1 MSIDDK
7 VMRHYGRDRL
17 EEQIVEA
24 VRAAGKD
31 PDRLIASDLSPVDEF
46 HLGWHEQTLAFAKE
60 LSFGPGMLI
69 LDVGCGIGGPARSFA
84 EFSGCR
90 VAGIDL
96 TPDFITVA
104 DALTRRCR
112 LDDRV
117 SFRQAS
123 ALDLPFDDATFDGA
137 IQFHVGMNISDKAAA
152 FAEVRRVLKPG
163 AAFGLYDIVRTGSG
177 ELPFPL
183 PWAVSGGDELR
194 RAPRHLS
201 APPGGSRLPHR
212 RRAQPSRLLPRP
224 RPRAPRR
231 DRDARP
237 APPRPARDHRPRGTG
252 ADRQRLARPRRG
264 ADRPGRDYRARTGL
278 RRGGAQAGS
287 STAMCISRPST
298 RKAAA
303 IDPNRES

>member
-163 AAFGLYDIVRTGSG
+163 AAFGLYDIVATGSG

-183 PWAVSGGDELR
+183 PWAVSAETSFVEPLDTYRRLLAAAGFRIDAERNRRDFCLALGRER
-194 RAPRHLS
+194 RAEIETH
-201 APPGGSRLPHR
+201 G
-212 RRAQPSRLLPRP
+212 LPRLGLHVIIGP
-224 RPRAPRR
+224 AGPEQIANVSRALAEGLIAPVEII
-231 DRDARP
+231 ARV
-237 APPRPARDHRPRGTG
+237 
-252 ADRQRLARPRRG
+252 
-264 ADRPGRDYRARTGL
+264 PG
-278 RRGGAQAGS
+278 
-287 STAMCISRPST
+287 
-298 RKAAA
+298 
-303 IDPNRES
+303 